1 MSAFF
6 KVAIIDDEPE
16 SARALIE
23 QLKTFPRFHVDGVAH
38 DATSGIS
45 MIKRVQPDLL
55 FLDVELPEMY
65 GMELLGE
72 IKNDIKWKLRNS
84 AFDFLLKPID
94 RKEFEIVISRFL
106 VDYETKPALFERED
120 IVNIHKDSS
129 FMVLLPTGEMR
140 MIKTADVG
148 FFRYASDRKIWEAVL
163 TTGENVSLR
172 RNVSAEF
179 LCAFDKK
186 FIQVHKSYIV
196 NMDFLVMIHDSNCVL
211 CPPFED
217 CTEVVVSRKYKKGLM
232 EQFCIF

>member
-1 MSAFF
+1 MRVVFY
-6 KVAIIDDEPE
+6 
-16 SARALIE
+16 
-23 QLKTFPRFHVDGVAH
+23 TAH
-38 DATSGIS
+38 HKY
-45 MIKRVQPDLL
+45 MINP
-55 FLDVELPEMY
+55 
-65 GMELLGE
+65 
-72 IKNDIKWKLRNS
+72 LRNR

-106 VDYETKPALFERED
+106 VDYETKPALFERKD

-196 NMDFLVMIHDSNCVL
+196 NMDFLIMIHDSNCVL

-217 CTEVVVSRKYKKGLM
+217 CNEVVVSRKYKKGLM

>member
-45 MIKRVQPDLL
+45 MIKRVQVFYTAHDKY
-55 FLDVELPEMY
+55 M
-65 GMELLGE
+65 
-72 IKNDIKWKLRNS
+72 INALRNS

-106 VDYETKPALFERED
+106 VDYESKPALFERED
-120 IVNIHKDSS
+120 IVNVHKDSS

-217 CTEVVVSRKYKKGLM
+217 CNEVVVSRKYKKGLM

>member
-72 IKNDIKWKLRNS
+72 IKNDIKWNMRVVFYTAHDKYMINALRNS

-106 VDYETKPALFERED
+106 VDYESKPALFERED
-120 IVNIHKDSS
+120 IVNVHKDSS

-163 TTGENVSLR
+163 TTGENVALR
-172 RNVSAEF
+172 RNVF
-179 LCAFDKK
+179 CR
-186 FIQVHKSYIV
+186 V
-196 NMDFLVMIHDSNCVL
+196 LVCV
-211 CPPFED
+211 
-217 CTEVVVSRKYKKGLM
+217 
-232 EQFCIF
+232 